1 MSKYRLIMSS
11 KRLVMSSKRLCY
23 IKTIQ
28 KLYRITH
35 LGLKNGILFHGM
47 DNQLCYN
54 VDINNGQISAYP
66 NVKKQKYVRFYQLKF
81 IMPCSIIS
89 IRNFERVFAIVS
101 QWEVIHMDNEDLKNE
116 IIELINQ
123 TSDAAILRRIYLIL
137 VAIVGT
143 DR

>member
-1 MSKYRLIMSS
+1 MLR
-11 KRLVMSSKRLCY
+11 
-23 IKTIQ
+23 
-28 KLYRITH
+28 
-35 LGLKNGILFHGM
+35 NGKIFHGAVI
-47 DNQLCYN
+47 QLCYN

-66 NVKKQKYVRFYQLKF
+66 NVKKQKYVRFYQLK
-81 IMPCSIIS
+81 IIVLCSIIS

-123 TSDAAILRRIYLIL
+123 TSDAAVLRRIYLIL
-137 VAIVGT
+137 VVIVGT